1 MLLPPHLLYV
11 SRPLWLRVG
20 EAVADGLAVAA
31 AALNRAAERHAAR
44 LQRRRERAA
53 LRHLSPHVLRDI
65 GAGDD
70 MLAAAIER
78 ERARGALAE
87 PWRHGL

>member
-11 SRPLWLRVG
+11 SRPLGLRVG
-20 EAVADGLAVAA
+20 EAVADALAMAA
-31 AALNRAAERHAAR
+31 SALSRTAERHVAR
-44 LQRRRERAA
+44 IRRRRERAA

-65 GAGDD
+65 GAPDD
-70 MLAAAIER
+70 MLATALER
-78 ERARGALAE
+78 ERVRGAWAE

>member
-1 MLLPPHLLYV
+1 MWLNPHLLYV
-11 SRPLWLRVG
+11 SRPWWLRFGDVAAG
-20 EAVADGLAVAA
+20 HGRALAAAGARAVDGL
-31 AALNRAAERHAAR
+31 RARV
-44 LQRRRERAA
+44 QRDRERAA

-70 MLAAAIER
+70 MLADALAR
-78 ERARGALAE
+78 ERTRGTLAE